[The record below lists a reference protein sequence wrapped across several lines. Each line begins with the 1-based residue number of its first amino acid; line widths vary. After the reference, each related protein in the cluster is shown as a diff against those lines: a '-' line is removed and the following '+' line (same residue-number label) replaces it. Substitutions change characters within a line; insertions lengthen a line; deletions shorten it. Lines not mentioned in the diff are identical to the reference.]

1 MAGLRDIK
9 KRIKS
14 VKNTHQITKAMKMVS
29 AAKLRRAQEDIHAA
43 RPYADKIQG
52 LISSL
57 SANIPVETHPFFAT
71 PETNNVVLILITS
84 DRGLCGSF
92 NANLLRTAEGFIE
105 ERPDS
110 EISLDLIGRRGVE
123 YFKRRPVKVA
133 GSRPMGSK
141 RPDYGF
147 ASTIAREVIASHT
160 RNGTGEVYLL
170 YSVFRSALSQRPV
183 TQRLLPVP
191 PPEKKLKAAEKG
203 VYIFEPSEEEVIETL
218 LPRYV
223 EIQIFR
229 ALLESAA
236 SEHGARMTS
245 MDSASRN
252 AADMINYLTLRY
264 NRARQA
270 TITKELME
278 IIGGAEA
285 LKG

>member
-29 AAKLRRAQEDIHAA
+29 AAKLRRAQEDILAARPYADKIQAA

-160 RNGTGEVYLL
+160 KERYRRG
-170 YSVFRSALSQRPV
+170 LSTVQCFPVRPV
-183 TQRLLPVP
+183 PEAGNPEAPARAAPREKAEGGGKGRL
-191 PPEKKLKAAEKG
+191 
-203 VYIFEPSEEEVIETL
+203 Y
-218 LPRYV
+218 
-223 EIQIFR
+223 FR
-229 ALLESAA
+229 ALRGGG
-236 SEHGARMTS
+236 H
-245 MDSASRN
+245 RN
-252 AADMINYLTLRY
+252 APSKVR
-264 NRARQA
+264 
-270 TITKELME
+270 
-278 IIGGAEA
+278 
-285 LKG
+285 